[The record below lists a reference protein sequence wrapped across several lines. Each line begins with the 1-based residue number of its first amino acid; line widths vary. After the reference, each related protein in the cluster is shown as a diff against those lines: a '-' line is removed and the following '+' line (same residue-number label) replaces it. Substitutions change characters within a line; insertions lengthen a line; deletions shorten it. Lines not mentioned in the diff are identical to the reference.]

1 MKILFITPGCFDKG
15 GISRY
20 SRYQISALRE
30 IYGKD
35 SIQVISFLGPDKD
48 SFEESFEVTWH
59 GTNPGIID
67 RIKMICQ
74 IILQVFTW
82 RPDVIHTALV
92 NYSGVSHFLAKLI
105 GAKSVLNIYG
115 LEVWS
120 KMRKSAD
127 YGMRNS
133 DYVIS
138 DCHAT
143 AEYAEKNGMRP
154 SNSIEV
160 IWDCADLKH
169 FRPFPEKWDS
179 LKQRLGLPDRNKYFI
194 TVTLGRISKNAA
206 YKGYDRLIKVF
217 SEVYKSYPDI
227 RLILVG
233 RGDLIEDL
241 KSLARSLGV
250 EHQVMFT
257 GGVTD
262 EDLSTI
268 LSYAHLFSMVT
279 ESGDNMGE
287 GIPLTPIEA
296 MACATP
302 IIVGNQDGS
311 REAVIEA
318 INGYCI
324 DPNDLGLHQKIIES
338 LINDPIEL
346 EKKAQGALRIAEDHF
361 SYPVFKKKHSDFYTK
376 IENIKI

>member
-35 SIQVISFLGPDKD
+35 SIRVISFLGPDKH
-48 SFEESFEVTWH
+48 SFEKPVEVAWH

-67 RIKMICQ
+67 RIKLIYQ
-74 IILQVFTW
+74 IVLHVLTW
-82 RPDVIHTALV
+82 RPNIVHTALV

-120 KMRKSAD
+120 KMRKTAD

-138 DCHAT
+138 DCHST
-143 AEYAEKNGMRP
+143 ADYAENHRMR
-154 SNSIEV
+154 SANSIEV

-169 FRPFPEKWDS
+169 FRPSPENWDS
-179 LKQRLGLPDRNKYFI
+179 LRERLGLPDRNQHFI

-217 SEVYKSYPDI
+217 SEVHKSFPNS

-233 RGDLIEDL
+233 RGDLVEDL
-241 KSLARSLGV
+241 KYLVQSLSI
-250 EHQVMFT
+250 ESQVMFT

-262 EDLSTI
+262 EDLPAI

-279 ESGDNMGE
+279 ESGEDMGE

-296 MACATP
+296 MACGTP

-311 REAVIEA
+311 REAIIDA

-324 DPNDLGLHQKIIES
+324 DPNDLDLHQKIIES
-338 LINDPIEL
+338 LIKNPIEL
-346 EKKAQGALRIAEDHF
+346 EKKAKGALKIAEDHF
-361 SYPVFKKKHSDFYTK
+361 SYQAFKKKHGDFYAK
-376 IENIKI
+376 IENI